1 VKVKPFKSEFN
12 ELILDDMRENNIRCW
27 IAGGVLRDY
36 LSDREMVT
44 DCDMFFPNEEEY
56 MKCRNFLIDNGG
68 EIIWESD
75 NGVKINYK
83 GSTYDLVKF
92 FAKDPEETIE
102 KFDFTLSQF
111 AIDGDNLY
119 YGDTSF
125 EDLKDNKLVLK
136 YITNPFSTLK
146 RALSHYGKGFYMDGD
161 EMEKLYKDVFIMSD
175 YNLEAVSPYQAQ
187 MNKIKMKNATG
198 IYKGDVGRTMA
209 IWAYVGV
216 FAGTL
221 ALYKYLDLFDK
232 DKKKLLIGYGIV
244 FAGLAAGSAI
254 GSYRVSQK

>member
-1 VKVKPFKSEFN
+1 
-12 ELILDDMRENNIRCW
+12 
-27 IAGGVLRDY
+27 
-36 LSDREMVT
+36 
-44 DCDMFFPNEEEY
+44 
-56 MKCRNFLIDNGG
+56 
-68 EIIWESD
+68 
-75 NGVKINYK
+75 
-83 GSTYDLVKF
+83 
-92 FAKDPEETIE
+92 
-102 KFDFTLSQF
+102 
-111 AIDGDNLY
+111 
-119 YGDTSF
+119 
-125 EDLKDNKLVLK
+125 
-136 YITNPFSTLK
+136 
-146 RALSHYGKGFYMDGD
+146 
-161 EMEKLYKDVFIMSD
+161 MSD